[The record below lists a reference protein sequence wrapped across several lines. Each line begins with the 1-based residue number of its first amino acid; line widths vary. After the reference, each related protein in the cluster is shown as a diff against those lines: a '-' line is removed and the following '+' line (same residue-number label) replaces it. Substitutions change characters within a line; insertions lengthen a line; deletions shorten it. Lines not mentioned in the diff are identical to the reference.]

1 MSRDT
6 LPVETNFSKPFH
18 ILSFPRVVSKKVR
31 KNRLKILGYLE
42 SFDENA
48 NRGRVLTRVPVDK
61 DRDKSVM
68 ESLRNSMDPDGDH
81 DGSIG
86 KIDDWD
92 D

>member
-1 MSRDT
+1 M
-6 LPVETNFSKPFH
+6 
-18 ILSFPRVVSKKVR
+18 SKKVR

-68 ESLRNSMDPDGDH
+68 ESPRNSMDSDGDH